1 MLACPRCGKG
11 RLFSGLTTVVDR
23 CGVCAL
29 PLKEHE
35 QGDGP
40 AFFGIV
46 IVGALAAVGAA
57 ILDIKLQ
64 PPYWVHAAIWLPFII
79 FGALFSLRIG
89 KAMLI
94 QMQYRVKPW
103 DFKE

>member
-1 MLACPRCGKG
+1 MICCPRCGKG
-11 RLFSGLTTVVDR
+11 KLFSGLTTIVQQ
-23 CGVCAL
+23 CSVCTL
-29 PLKEHE
+29 PLREHE

-64 PPYWVHAAIWLPFII
+64 PPYWVHAAIWIPFII
-79 FGALFSLRIG
+79 IGSLACLRIG